1 MARVVRAH
9 DALQFGEFAH
19 HVGQQIGLG
28 QQGAAFGQGH
38 VVVQFGG
45 DGAGQR
51 LDALCAGSLRA
62 QLVVVDDV
70 GQQRQTRCQR
80 LLLVLLEE
88 ELGVGQARAHDAL
101 VAADDVFWRVRLD
114 VGDDQEARAQLAFAV
129 GQGEVFLVR
138 LHGEDQ
144 AFLRHGQE
152 FLLEV
157 AFIHDRP
164 FDQGRHF
171 VEQRFG
177 HQHLVGA
184 GLVQQLGADALLA
197 FLVAGDD
204 AGVEDQ
210 RRRIVFRVR
219 DGDRFAIGEETV
231 AQGGA
236 AGGEAQQGQGQDI
249 DAVQGDQAVGRAHEL
264 HGGAVRALIA
274 HQFWNRQLG
283 AGLAQ
288 SGLRA
293 GGKLAARRR
302 VGVEEAFGLAVG
314 GAFQLGHRQVG
325 EAQRGQFL
333 GQRRRAVAVRV
344 QRHGD
349 GQDFFADRFVGRDF
363 AHVGDGDGQAARRG
377 VAGGDAVGFEEVAR
391 FQAVDDAGREGGAQ
405 FGQRF
410 RRQFFGQQ
418 FDEQCLVHGVLVWYG
433 GV

>member
-1 MARVVRAH
+1 M
-9 DALQFGEFAH
+9 
-19 HVGQQIGLG
+19 
-28 QQGAAFGQGH
+28 
-38 VVVQFGG
+38 
-45 DGAGQR
+45 
-51 LDALCAGSLRA
+51 
-62 QLVVVDDV
+62 
-70 GQQRQTRCQR
+70 
-80 LLLVLLEE
+80 
-88 ELGVGQARAHDAL
+88 
-101 VAADDVFWRVRLD
+101 
-114 VGDDQEARAQLAFAV
+114 
-129 GQGEVFLVR
+129 
-138 LHGEDQ
+138 
-144 AFLRHGQE
+144 
-152 FLLEV
+152 

-164 FDQGRHF
+164 FDQGGHF
-171 VEQRFG
+171 IEQRFG
-177 HQHLVGA
+177 HQHLVGT

-210 RRRIVFRVR
+210 RGRIVFRVR
-219 DGDRFAIGEETV
+219 DGNRRAVGEEAV

-236 AGGEAQQGQGQDI
+236 AGRQAQQGQWQDI

-283 AGLAQ
+283 GRFRQ
-288 SGLRA
+288 CRLRA
-293 GGKLAARRR
+293 AGELAARRR
-302 VGVEEAFGLAVG
+302 VGVEEAFGLAVD
-314 GAFQLGHRQVG
+314 GAFQVRYRQVG

-391 FQAVDDAGREGGAQ
+391 FEAIDDAGGEGGAQ